1 MKGRRI
7 MLSVEVSEYGGM
19 VSIRDPRDDESC
31 QVLIHIDQVDLLCKW
46 LREVAIKIAEEQ

>member
-1 MKGRRI
+1 